1 MGRDKGMEI
10 AQPLQCDALCEPRS
24 KHMDAYSLESSLYNY
39 FKKCKANQTQIVVV
53 VFPKQPHEAY
63 GKVWFIF
70 VLPLFIPCFYKRP
83 WPFEMVF
90 KIVRTFISCKVELAI
105 CLIDGF
111 S

>member
-10 AQPLQCDALCEPRS
+10 AQPLKCDALFEPRS

-70 VLPLFIPCFYKRP
+70 VLPLFIPCFYYAT
-83 WPFEMVF
+83 MTV
-90 KIVRTFISCKVELAI
+90 
-105 CLIDGF
+105 
-111 S
+111 